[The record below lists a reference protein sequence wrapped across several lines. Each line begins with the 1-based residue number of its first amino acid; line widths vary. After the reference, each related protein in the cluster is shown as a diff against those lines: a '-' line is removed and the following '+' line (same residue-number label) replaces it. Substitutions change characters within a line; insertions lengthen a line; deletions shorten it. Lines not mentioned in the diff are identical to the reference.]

1 MFQQSRESQ
10 RMKQFVRIFI
20 CLGFVALFGTNSW
33 AKQREEGQS
42 VFGVKHQSAPDSESR
57 SESSGKNAFQKPIF
71 LPGTGSAT
79 AILAID
85 YNQDGVTDLI
95 EKGGN
100 VITIHLANSDG
111 SFSDNKMYQLNLEE
125 FFPTNESLPLLA
137 AADLDDNHQT
147 LELILPVPGSFVVIF
162 NLGFKEDTGYV
173 FTLRPNPSTPSPSS
187 IETTDFDNDGDIDI
201 VLTDDTAN
209 LVLVMFNNG
218 AGIFGNG
225 MVFETGLKP
234 KKVAVDDF
242 NSDGTKDLVIA
253 NVGSNS
259 INIVLG
265 SGPTSTVQSISLPM
279 SPDTVLVNDLNGDH
293 NLDVMVAS
301 KGPLGK
307 FGVLFGDGTGE
318 FNLVLSS
325 VDLPPVSGAVIAN
338 FVGDQKPEIVFTHP
352 ESKKLTLV
360 TFSESGMEASSL
372 QFEGIKSPISLKT
385 NDLNQDGLPD
395 LILSTTNKKKS
406 IVILLNAGTT
416 KDEEWQF
423 FLWKMR

>member
-1 MFQQSRESQ
+1 MSQLLRESQ
-10 RMKQFVRIFI
+10 KMKHVVRIFI
-20 CLGFVALFGTNSW
+20 CLSFVVFFCTNSW
-33 AKQREEGQS
+33 AKQKEEGQS
-42 VFGVKHQSAPDSESR
+42 VFGVKHQSATGSETQ

-79 AILAID
+79 TILTID
-85 YNQDGVTDLI
+85 YNQDGVIDLI
-95 EKGGN
+95 EKAGN

-111 SFSDNKMYQLNLEE
+111 SFSDNKIYQLNLEE
-125 FFPTNESLPLLA
+125 FFPTQESLPVLA

-173 FTLRPNPSTPSPSS
+173 FTLRPNPSIPSPTF
-187 IETTDFDNDGDIDI
+187 IETTDFDNDGAIDI

-209 LVLVMFNNG
+209 LVLVAFNNG
-218 AGIFGNG
+218 AGIFGRG
-225 MVFETGLKP
+225 MVFEAGLKP
-234 KKVAVDDF
+234 KKVAIDDL
-242 NSDGTKDLVIA
+242 NADGMKDLVIA

-265 SGPTSTVQSISLPM
+265 RGATSTVQSISLPM
-279 SPDTVLVNDLNGDH
+279 SPDTVLVSDLNGDH

-301 KGPLGK
+301 EGPLGK
-307 FGVLFGDGTGE
+307 FGILFGDGTGE

-325 VDLPPVSGAVIAN
+325 VNLPPVSGAVIAN

-352 ESKKLTLV
+352 ESKKLTLI

-372 QFEGIKSPISLKT
+372 QFEGVKSPISLKT

-406 IVILLNAGTT
+406 IVILLNAGTS
-416 KDEEWQF
+416 KGE
-423 FLWKMR
+423 

>member
-1 MFQQSRESQ
+1 MSPQLRESQ
-10 RMKQFVRIFI
+10 KMKHFVRIFI
-20 CLGFVALFGTNSW
+20 CLGFIVLFCTNSW
-33 AKQREEGQS
+33 AMQKREWQS
-42 VFGVKHQSAPDSESR
+42 VFGVNHQSATGSEPK

-79 AILAID
+79 TILTVD

-95 EKGGN
+95 EKAGN
-100 VITIHLANSDG
+100 VITIHLANSDS
-111 SFSDNKMYQLNLEE
+111 SFSDNKVYQLNLEE
-125 FFPTNESLPLLA
+125 VFPANESLPLLA

-173 FTLRPNPSTPSPSS
+173 FTLRPNSSIPSPTS
-187 IETTDFDNDGDIDI
+187 IETTDFDNDGAIDI

-209 LVLVMFNNG
+209 LVLVVFNNG
-218 AGIFGNG
+218 TGIFGRG

-234 KKVAVDDF
+234 KKVAIDDL
-242 NSDGTKDLVIA
+242 NADGMKDLVIA

-265 SGPTSTVQSISLPM
+265 SGATSTVQSISLPM

-301 KGPLGK
+301 EGPLGK
-307 FGVLFGDGTGE
+307 FGILFGDGTGE

-325 VDLPPVSGAVIAN
+325 VNLPPVSGAVIAN

-372 QFEGIKSPISLKT
+372 QFEGVKSPISLKT

-406 IVILLNAGTT
+406 IVILLNAGTS
-416 KDEEWQF
+416 KGE
-423 FLWKMR
+423 